1 LQETQKGSTLKEMSF
16 WEHIEDLRKVIIK
29 IVWVLVIAFTI
40 TTYYVDEITEFLLVP
55 IRHSLHDTKAGV
67 LVYHSIFEKAW
78 VQVDV
83 SILWAIAFSSPFWF
97 YQIWKFIK
105 PGLHPHEV
113 RAVKPFMVL
122 GLILFITGM
131 VFGYYVAFPFVFT
144 FLSSIGA
151 KNIQA
156 NINLRDYISTSSQI
170 LLFLGFIFQ
179 VPNILL
185 ILGFMGIVTKQSLR
199 AMRRYVYVGLSIFA
213 AIFSPPDVISMLS
226 VWIPCCLLFE
236 IGVLLV
242 AWIVHPYL
250 RHVHMKESKGIK

>member
-1 LQETQKGSTLKEMSF
+1 MSF
-16 WEHIEDLRKVIIK
+16 WDHVEDLRKVIMR
-29 IVWVLVIAFTI
+29 IVYILIIAVLC
-40 TTYYVDEITEFLLVP
+40 TTYFVDDITELLLKP
-55 IRHSLHDTKAGV
+55 IRMSLHDTHAGV

-83 SILWAIAFSSPFWF
+83 AIWWAIMISSPFWF
-97 YQIWKFIK
+97 YQVWSFIR

-113 RAVKPFMVL
+113 RAVKPFMIL
-122 GLILFITGM
+122 GWFLFIAGM
-131 VFGYYVAFPFVFT
+131 AFGYFIAFPAVFN
-144 FLSSIGA
+144 FLSAVGVGD
-151 KNIQA
+151 IQA

-185 ILGFMGIVTKQSLR
+185 ILGFMGIVTKYSLR
-199 AMRRYVYVGLSIFA
+199 AMRRYIYVGLAVFA
-213 AIFSPPDVISMLS
+213 AIFSPPDVISMIS
-226 VWIPCCLLFE
+226 VWIPCCALFE

-250 RHVHMKESKGIK
+250 QGVHLKDDKK

>member
-1 LQETQKGSTLKEMSF
+1 MSF
-16 WEHIEDLRKVIIK
+16 WEHVEDLRKVIMK
-29 IVWVLVIAFTI
+29 IVWILVIAFAL
-40 TTYYVDEITEFLLVP
+40 TTYFVDDITEYLLLP

-83 SILWAIAFSSPFWF
+83 SIWWAIAISSPFWF
-97 YQIWKFIK
+97 YQIWSFIR
-105 PGLHPHEV
+105 PGLHAHEA
-113 RAVKPFMVL
+113 RAVKPFMIL
-122 GLILFITGM
+122 GWILFLSGM
-131 VFGYYVAFPFVFT
+131 AFGYYIAFPFVFT

-151 KNIQA
+151 KDIQA
-156 NINLRDYISTSSQI
+156 NINLRDYIQTSSQI

-199 AMRRYVYVGLSIFA
+199 GMRRYVYVGLSIFA

-226 VWIPCCLLFE
+226 VWIPCCILFE
-236 IGVLLV
+236 VGVLLV

-250 RHVHMKESKGIK
+250 HRVHMKDQKAKK

>member
-1 LQETQKGSTLKEMSF
+1 M
-16 WEHIEDLRKVIIK
+16 IMK
-29 IVWVLVIAFTI
+29 IVWILVIAFALA
-40 TTYYVDEITEFLLVP
+40 TYFVDDITEYLLLP
-55 IRHSLHDTKAGV
+55 IRQSLHDTKAGV

-83 SILWAIAFSSPFWF
+83 SIWWAIMISSPFWF
-97 YQIWKFIK
+97 YQIWSFIR
-105 PGLHPHEV
+105 PGLHDHEV

-122 GLILFITGM
+122 GWILFLSGM
-131 VFGYYVAFPFVFT
+131 AFGYYIAFPFVFT
-144 FLSSIGA
+144 FLSSVGA
-151 KNIQA
+151 KDIQA
-156 NINLRDYISTSSQI
+156 NINLRDYIQTSSQI

-199 AMRRYVYVGLSIFA
+199 GMRRYVYVGLSIFA

-226 VWIPCCLLFE
+226 VWIPCCILFE
-236 IGVLLV
+236 VGVLLV

-250 RHVHMKESKGIK
+250 QRVHMKDQKVKK